1 LLSRATFLSEKMS
14 VSRFGVG
21 VFLHHCC
28 SASQTNNNRRVTHA
42 LKLDYAPPPPELADY
57 VAAFYLFE
65 SNEGSLDDIERADL
79 GQFRLIL
86 SGEAKVVYPDGREEA
101 YFDKTLIGPRS
112 CATRVVARGAPMRM
126 FGYGLNPAG
135 WAVLSGLHADK
146 GADKVHSAVE
156 LMGLSLDPYMAAIAA
171 CDTLGAMVDETVTRS
186 RNFFATTKQPALW
199 FIRATEAW
207 LESSLVPE
215 ITELETA
222 TGLSRRQIERLA
234 KQYFGGPPK
243 FMIRKYRALRAAN
256 AIAQGKGDWQDYM
269 DGTFYDQSHFIR
281 EIKEFTG
288 MTPSAIR
295 GSASPLS
302 ALTFARVVLDGEVSP
317 LISAT

>member
-1 LLSRATFLSEKMS
+1 M
-14 VSRFGVG
+14 
-21 VFLHHCC
+21 
-28 SASQTNNNRRVTHA
+28 
-42 LKLDYAPPPPELADY
+42 KLDYLPPPPELADY

-65 SNEGSLDDIERADL
+65 SDEGSLDDLERADL

-86 SGEAKVVYPDGREEA
+86 SGQASVIFPDGREVP
-101 YFDKTLIGPRS
+101 YFDKTLIGPRNT
-112 CATRVVARGAPMRM
+112 ATRVVASGSPMRM

-135 WAVLSGLHADK
+135 WAVMSGMHADV

-156 LMGLSLDPYMAAIAA
+156 LTGYSLDPYMAEVAAATTLAQMVAI
-171 CDTLGAMVDETVTRS
+171 TTVRSVD
-186 RNFFATTKQPALW
+186 FFAERKQPALW
-199 FIRATEAW
+199 FIRATEEW
-207 LESSLVPE
+207 LKSSLTPE
-215 ITELETA
+215 ITDLEVA

-243 FMIRKYRALRAAN
+243 FLIRKYRALRAAN
-256 AIAQGKGDWQDYM
+256 AIAHGKGDWQDYM

-295 GSASPLS
+295 GAASPLS
-302 ALTFARVVLDGEVSP
+302 ALTFARARLEGDVSP
-317 LISAT
+317 LVSET